1 MGGLREL
8 ASCSTRPATAAWVAA
23 KGETC
28 EALDACLSYFS
39 RELDACAACALGA
52 MGCADAD
59 VLIECATAGPA
70 TASVCQICCGTLAGL
85 AKLQADVLRE
95 AENWRYVDAVC
106 FTPQVQMARSYPVRL
121 ALALKKAATAEGIA
135 QALPTGVATAK
146 TVAQLVSTVK
156 VAARDVIAMAVSKV
170 CEARGLKK
178 DNAPSDVMI
187 KVIVDTEVADATLAD
202 RWFAIDGNRPTSGK
216 PPKSKYG
223 KFRQAAHSRNT
234 TETEMEFQ
242 AWPSANNISDRFSSL
257 TVDQLSQLG
266 EAYKGR
272 AISEGTEAEAPAQ
285 FAVSSERAPLLL
297 AGRYM
302 KFDREMPQT
311 PWLINGKRMGKT
323 SLQEELMGP
332 VLPFLFPKG
341 IPADVTSAPAAP
353 VSADG
358 APPAKRV
365 RENESAEVIR
375 GLGGTKFHS
384 AGREDMDVRMFGNG
398 RPFLLE
404 VPNPCRKHFTDEEL
418 RATEDAVNSSDGCV
432 EVTPGSMKLVPR
444 QYFLDL
450 AEASEKKQKQYRC
463 VVWVAKEVTADLL
476 ARLEAKEF
484 TIEQKT
490 PIRVLHR
497 RSALTRP
504 KIIHL
509 LTVADV
515 INKHWLV
522 LDIVTQAGTYIKE
535 FVNGDRGRTTP
546 SVQSLCGC
554 PVDILQLDVTD
565 VFCDL

>member
-8 ASCSTRPATAAWVAA
+8 ASTRPATATWVAA
-23 KGETC
+23 KGEAC

-59 VLIECATAGPA
+59 ILIECATAGPA
-70 TASVCQICCGTLAGL
+70 TASVCQICCGTLTGL
-85 AKLQADVLRE
+85 AKLQADVLKE

-121 ALALKKAATAEGIA
+121 ALALKQAAAAEGVA
-135 QALPTGVATAK
+135 QALPAGVATAK
-146 TVAQLVSTVK
+146 TAAQLVSTVK
-156 VAARDVIAMAVSKV
+156 VAARDVIIMAVSKV

-202 RWFAIDGNRPTSGK
+202 RWFAIDGNKPTSGK

-266 EAYKGR
+266 EAYKGC
-272 AISEGTEAEAPAQ
+272 AASEGTEAEAPAQ

-311 PWLINGKRMGKT
+311 PWLINGKRYAHGSKKKGGGVRVCVGVFRVSSFRSLLLLLPPPPRTAQHRMGKT

-332 VLPFLFPKG
+332 VLPFLFPNG

-353 VSADG
+353 ASADG

-365 RENESAEVIR
+365 RENQSAGVIR
-375 GLGGTKFHS
+375 GLGGTKVCS
-384 AGREDMDVRMFGNG
+384 AEGGCASRVPLFFTLFFPPRSFTRRE
-398 RPFLLE
+398 
-404 VPNPCRKHFTDEEL
+404 
-418 RATEDAVNSSDGCV
+418 
-432 EVTPGSMKLVPR
+432 
-444 QYFLDL
+444 
-450 AEASEKKQKQYRC
+450 
-463 VVWVAKEVTADLL
+463 
-476 ARLEAKEF
+476 
-484 TIEQKT
+484 
-490 PIRVLHR
+490 
-497 RSALTRP
+497 
-504 KIIHL
+504 
-509 LTVADV
+509 
-515 INKHWLV
+515 
-522 LDIVTQAGTYIKE
+522 
-535 FVNGDRGRTTP
+535 GRTWT
-546 SVQSLCGC
+546 
-554 PVDILQLDVTD
+554 
-565 VFCDL
+565 